1 MTMTQTSLGAELQQM
16 SHLLEALII
25 KETDREKK
33 KSLREQLAKVFEAIQ
48 ALVDANVDAA
58 NNEYRKAR
66 KGIEAANGDIVDALK
81 DLGKVAETIQSVG
94 KAVDKL
100 GKLAAAAA

>member
-1 MTMTQTSLGAELQQM
+1 MTQTSLGAELQQM

-25 KETDREKK
+25 KESDREKK
-33 KSLREQLAKVFEAIQ
+33 KSLREQLAKVFDAIQ

-58 NNEYRKAR
+58 THEYRRAR

-94 KAVDKL
+94 KAVDQL